1 MSGKGVGRGGLCVCR
16 GGKYEIF
23 SYPSVFVIMKPIKNI
38 PYSLEDM
45 KLRPKE
51 RGIYKDRGRIN

>member
-1 MSGKGVGRGGLCVCR
+1 MSSSEWLISSAGG
-16 GGKYEIF
+16 GGGYEIF

-51 RGIYKDRGRIN
+51 RGISKDRGRIN

>member
-1 MSGKGVGRGGLCVCR
+1 MFAGGE
-16 GGKYEIF
+16 KYEIF

-45 KLRPKE
+45 KLRHNLFNVY
-51 RGIYKDRGRIN
+51 I